1 MSNEKF
7 TPGPW
12 NVFDNG
18 LIFVQP
24 PPDSGT
30 LVIAGCGTSFIGD
43 GGEQAQWQIDRNR
56 ANGALIAAAPEM
68 YEALAE
74 FEETEKSDSTN
85 SACSAL
91 DTVNVAYFVNFSRF
105 YTIEDFK

>member
-56 ANGALIAAAPEM
+56 ANAALIAAAPEM
-68 YEALAE
+68 YEALEGAGE
-74 FEETEKSDSTN
+74 
-85 SACSAL
+85 
-91 DTVNVAYFVNFSRF
+91 
-105 YTIEDFK
+105 

>member
-56 ANGALIAAAPEM
+56 AGDGEM
-68 YEALAE
+68 YQL
-74 FEETEKSDSTN
+74 KYRDPPSVGC
-85 SACSAL
+85 ACNVGMYGCGCL
-91 DTVNVAYFVNFSRF
+91 DDRVCRIVLEWDRYWGNTFD
-105 YTIEDFK
+105 E